1 MCVCGSWGC
10 RETQSA
16 GAAEEEESSDEFPSD
31 EEGNG
36 EEADVE
42 SGSEDAISDLD
53 RDYDND
59 AFIPDSFLWH
69 LEHDSAPESDPLQYH
84 SPFCFPCTRAT
95 RHAPRATHHA
105 PRTTHH
111 ATRARS

>member
-1 MCVCGSWGC
+1 VSCRGC

-31 EEGNG
+31 EEENG

-69 LEHDSAPESDPLQYH
+69 LEHDSAPESDPLQYY
-84 SPFCFPCTRAT
+84 
-95 RHAPRATHHA
+95 
-105 PRTTHH
+105 TTHF
-111 ATRARS
+111 AFRARECF